1 MLLCKYINH
10 LSFLDRSEYG
20 YLRAG
25 CIIAGPSLVQI
36 KTASRAIIA
45 EISSTDARIVV
56 VGTLVPNG
64 AVEKVAQ
71 LRAVGA
77 ACCD

>member
-20 YLRAG
+20 YLRAC

-45 EISSTDARIVV
+45 EISSTDAAIVV
-56 VGTLVPNG
+56 VGTLVPNS